1 MRTWEAELATLVAE
15 RGRALVGYA
24 FALAG
29 DLGQAEDLVQDALVK
44 TFSRPRQPRLGSH
57 VVPLSD
63 DNDAAD
69 AAAAAAGVPAA
80 TGTSRASGAEAYV
93 RRAILTLF
101 LDDYRRR
108 RRWAERKH
116 LVAETGHSPAS
127 DRAATAQADV
137 TAALSRLG
145 QRERAAIV
153 LRHYEDLTVPQ
164 IARAMNVAEGTVKRY
179 LADAAAVLRTELGDR
194 DPASPRTIP
203 APTSTRERD
212 AVVRVRAASLPSHCV
227 SMAKELDR

>member
-24 FALAG
+24 YALAG

-44 TFSRPRQPRLGSH
+44 TFSRSRRRPAAH
-57 VVPLSD
+57 VVSLD
-63 DNDAAD
+63 DD
-69 AAAAAAGVPAA
+69 AAAPGRAPAE
-80 TGTSRASGAEAYV
+80 GSAEAYV

-101 LDDYRRR
+101 LDDHRRR
-108 RRWAERKH
+108 RRWAERRH
-116 LVAETGHSPAS
+116 LVAETGHAPAP
-127 DRAATAQADV
+127 DRAATAHADV

-145 QRERAAIV
+145 QRERAAVV

-179 LADAAAVLRTELGDR
+179 LADATATLRDVLGGTPGYR
-194 DPASPRTIP
+194 PSPSGP
-203 APTSTRERD
+203 AP
-212 AVVRVRAASLPSHCV
+212 AALPPATTPTATV
-227 SMAKELDR
+227 PTTTTATTPPTASMKELCR